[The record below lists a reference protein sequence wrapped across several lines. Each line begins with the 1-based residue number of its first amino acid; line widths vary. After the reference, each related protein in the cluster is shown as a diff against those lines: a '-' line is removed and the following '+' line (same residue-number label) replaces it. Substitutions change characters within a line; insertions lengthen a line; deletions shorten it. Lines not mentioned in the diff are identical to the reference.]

1 MRIQNEKNL
10 KIAQIAYSGFGGLA
24 SVTFSMIAADTK
36 GDCEWSVGFIGDLP
50 LDSSYPVLCSHYHTE
65 YAAFQS
71 IPGRPY
77 RAWLDLA
84 RWLESIRPDV
94 VICHSINSILAC
106 RWYASRHGARL
117 IAVEHTSNQVKS
129 RSVKAASLI
138 SMLVAD
144 RVVVLTEEYRDELR
158 KAHGWVY
165 RNVKVRVIPN
175 GIDTSLFS
183 PTSVLFPRASKGI
196 QLGMA
201 ARFSF
206 SKRQDLLVDVM
217 SKLADLRPDLSFVL
231 HFAGNGEEFDRV
243 KALACNSPLA
253 PHIHFD
259 GLLNEQR
266 VADWLRGLD
275 VYVHATDGETLSTSL
290 LQAMAT
296 GLPIVASAVDGV
308 TNLLGSAG
316 EYGLCAT
323 NDAEGFTRA
332 ILRVV
337 DSPELSNA
345 LGSRARNRILH
356 RYSNRAMLK
365 SYLDVIAECR

>member
-1 MRIQNEKNL
+1 M
-10 KIAQIAYSGFGGLA
+10 KIAQISYSGFGGLG
-24 SVTFSMIAADTK
+24 SVVFSLISADQFK
-36 GDCEWSVGFIGDLP
+36 KHDWSIGFIGDLP
-50 LDSSYPVLCSHYHTE
+50 LDASYPGLCDEHQVK
-65 YAAFQS
+65 YAAFRS
-71 IPGRPY
+71 TPGKPY
-77 RAWLDLA
+77 RAWIALA
-84 RWLESIRPDV
+84 RWLRNVKPNV

-117 IAVEHTSNQVKS
+117 IAVEHTSNQVKT
-129 RSVKAASLI
+129 RSEWAASRVN
-138 SMLVAD
+138 MLVAD
-144 RVVVLTEEYRDELR
+144 RVVVLTDEYREDLL
-158 KAHGWVY
+158 KAHSWLY
-165 RNVKVRVIPN
+165 RPDKVRVIPN

-183 PTSVLFPRASKGI
+183 PRLARSQTTDKPVRLA
-196 QLGMA
+196 MA

-217 SKLADLRPDLSFVL
+217 SKLADLRPNLSFEL

-243 KALACNSPLA
+243 KALARNTPFA

-259 GLLNEQR
+259 GLLNEQE

-296 GLPIVASAVDGV
+296 GLPIVASAIDGV

-316 EYGLCAT
+316 EYGVCAT
-323 NDAEGFTRA
+323 NDADSFAQA

-337 DSPELSNA
+337 DSPELSSA
-345 LGSRARNRILH
+345 LGSRARDRILN
-356 RYSNRAMLK
+356 RYSNQLMLE

>member
-1 MRIQNEKNL
+1 M
-10 KIAQIAYSGFGGLA
+10 KISQIAYSGFGGLG
-24 SVTFSMIAADTK
+24 SVVFSLISAGQSHEHD
-36 GDCEWSVGFIGDLP
+36 WSIGFIGDVP
-50 LDSSYPVLCSHYHTE
+50 LDASYPDMCDKHQVE
-65 YAAFQS
+65 YAAFRS
-71 IPGRPY
+71 TPGKPY
-77 RAWLDLA
+77 RAWVALA
-84 RWLESIRPDV
+84 RWLDTVKPDV

-106 RWYASRHGARL
+106 RWYASRHCARL
-117 IAVEHTSNQVKS
+117 IAVEHTPNQVKS
-129 RSVKAASLI
+129 RSERAASLV

-144 RVVVLTEEYRDELR
+144 RVVVLTEEYREELR
-158 KAHGWVY
+158 KAHGWLY
-165 RNVKVRVIPN
+165 RPEKVRVIPN

-183 PTSVLFPRASKGI
+183 PSLARLQTTDRPIR
-196 QLGMA
+196 LGMA

-217 SKLADLRPDLSFVL
+217 SKLANLRPDLSFEL
-231 HFAGNGEEFDRV
+231 RFAGNGEDLNRV
-243 KALACNSPLA
+243 KALASSSSVA

-259 GLLNEQR
+259 GLLTEQQ

-296 GLPIVASAVDGV
+296 GLPIVASAIDGV

-316 EYGLCAT
+316 EYGVCAA
-323 NDAEGFTRA
+323 NDAEGFARA

-345 LGSRARNRILH
+345 LGSRARDRILN
-356 RYSNRAMLK
+356 RYSNQVMLK
-365 SYLDVIAECR
+365 SYLDVIAKCP